1 MTKKILIV
9 AGIIGALSIVM
20 DALGNLYFFDFIPDS
35 DETLYNHAVLY
46 QIIHA
51 LVLIGLVFLNRY
63 FKPKYINVIFLM
75 LVGGVI
81 FTSGTMYLLSLEE
94 LFKYEFKVL
103 KPFTAIGGI
112 LLIIGWLGIAN
123 LGINYKSKKR

>member
-20 DALGNLYFFDFIPDS
+20 DALGNLYFFDFISDE

-63 FKPKYINVIFLM
+63 FKPKYINVIFFM

-81 FTSGTMYLLSLEE
+81 LTSGTMYLLSLEE
-94 LFKYEFKVL
+94 IFKYEFKVL
-103 KPFTAIGGI
+103 KPFTAIGGV

>member
-9 AGIIGALSIVM
+9 AGIIGALSIVI
-20 DALGNLYFFDFIPDS
+20 DALGNLYFFDFISDN

-51 LVLIGLVFLNRY
+51 LALIGLVFLNRY
-63 FKPKYINVIFLM
+63 FKPKYINVIFFM

-81 FTSGTMYLLSLEE
+81 LTSGTMYLLSLEE
-94 LFKYEFKVL
+94 LFKFEFKIL

>member
-9 AGIIGALSIVM
+9 AGIIGALSIVI
-20 DALGNLYFFDFIPDS
+20 DALGNLYFFDFISDN

-51 LVLIGLVFLNRY
+51 LALIGLVFLNRY
-63 FKPKYINVIFLM
+63 FKPKYINVIFFM

-81 FTSGTMYLLSLEE
+81 LTSGTMYLLSLEE

>member
-20 DALGNLYFFDFIPDS
+20 DALGNLYFFDLIPDS
-35 DETLYNHAVLY
+35 DENLYNHAVLY

-51 LVLIGLVFLNRY
+51 LALIGLVFLNRY
-63 FKPKYINVIFLM
+63 FKPKYINVIFFM
-75 LVGGVI
+75 LVAGVI
-81 FTSGTMYLLSLEE
+81 LTSGTMYLLSLEE
-94 LFKYEFKVL
+94 LFKYEFKIL
-103 KPFTAIGGI
+103 KPFTSIGGI